1 MVSNLLG
8 ASTAKFFEGNVE
20 KMQALT
26 LASVA
31 RSTPIISSGLIIL
44 VKLPGDNYMVWKN
57 TILPILSGYDILQV
71 IQDDPPKPED
81 TNYKT

>member
-8 ASTAKFFEGNVE
+8 ASIAKFFEGNVE